1 MVRTSAALYPV
12 AVAGL
17 ILAIFVVDSVTDRNT
32 IFGIFYVAPVFLAG
46 RTLPPRVSIAIA
58 ATCAV
63 LTIVSFLITETVGR
77 FSTGVTNL
85 LMTLGVIAITTLL
98 ALRAC
103 ADDRRL
109 REQAGLLDLTHD
121 SIIVRGMDNVIRY
134 WNRGAEEFYGWPEE
148 QAIGQTTHGLLATVF
163 PAPLDTIEA
172 QLLDTGRWEG
182 ELIHTRRDGSRVT
195 VASRWSLHRDRGGRP
210 ELVLQT
216 NNDITSRRQAEY
228 LTGHVFEAV
237 PDGMYIVGSDA
248 RIQRAN
254 SAYGKLFGLA
264 AERVA
269 GMRLAELLG
278 EEQFAEASE
287 PYLRR
292 CFSGVESAQ
301 ARWITLPTGRR
312 YLRASYSPLRPNTAV
327 VEAALVVVRD
337 LTDEMLA
344 AEAVRT
350 AQAELAHVNR
360 VATMGQ
366 LTASIAHEVNQP
378 IHAVRLNANAAL
390 RWLAAE
396 PPALAEVREAIARVA
411 QNATRAGAVLDRIRG
426 LVKRAAPQRDS
437 IDINEAIRD
446 VLALTRNETEKQGVT
461 VELALAPDLPPVRG
475 DRVEVQQVVLNLV
488 MNAVEAMTAGHGA
501 TPRLLVGTEPDGA
514 GGVRIIV
521 ADSGPGIAPEA
532 AQRLF
537 EPFFT
542 TKPQGMGMGLAICR
556 SIVQTHGGRL
566 EVSANE
572 PGGTVFAFTL
582 PAEPGQEGGLGEA
595 RVGVA

>member
-1 MVRTSAALYPV
+1 
-12 AVAGL
+12 
-17 ILAIFVVDSVTDRNT
+17 
-32 IFGIFYVAPVFLAG
+32 
-46 RTLPPRVSIAIA
+46 
-58 ATCAV
+58 
-63 LTIVSFLITETVGR
+63 
-77 FSTGVTNL
+77 
-85 LMTLGVIAITTLL
+85 VIAITTLL
-98 ALRAC
+98 ALRAR

-148 QAIGQTTHGLLATVF
+148 QAIGQTTDGLLATVF

-228 LTGHVFEAV
+228 LKGHVFEAV

-248 RIQRAN
+248 RIQRANRAN